1 MLFDH
6 VLLALLWITYCVLHS
21 WLATRECKL
30 WMQKKLKKGFKYY
43 RLGYTLFAFL
53 SLVPVVYYQIKLPT
67 IRMFTPGFF
76 ILLMGS
82 LIGAAGLVL
91 MLICIKKYFIGL
103 SGLLSLVQDNS
114 TNQLIIRGVH
124 RYVRHPL
131 YLGTFAMLWGLLLLL
146 PYVSLLIAD
155 TIITAYTLFGIRLE
169 ETKLVE
175 EFGERYV
182 SYQRQVPMIIPRLQA
197 RQ

>member
-21 WLATRECKL
+21 WLASRQCKL
-30 WMQKKLKKGFKYY
+30 WMQKQLKKGFKYY
-43 RLGYTLFAFL
+43 RLGYTLFAFV
-53 SLVPVVYYQIKLPT
+53 SLVPILYYQISLPT
-67 IRMFTPGFF
+67 IRMFTPGLVV
-76 ILLMGS
+76 LLFGC
-82 LIGAAGLVL
+82 LIAAAGLVL
-91 MLICIKKYFIGL
+91 MLICIKKYFISL

-131 YLGTFAMLWGLLLLL
+131 YLGTFAMLWGLLLLM
-146 PYVSLLIAD
+146 PYLSLLIAI
-155 TIITAYTLFGIRLE
+155 TIITGYTLFGIKLE

-175 EFGERYV
+175 EFGESYV
-182 SYQRQVPMIIPRLQA
+182 SYQRQVPMIIPRLQP